1 MNISMRFYV
10 IALNIAFFLIFFLGL
25 KAGYSPLGA
34 ENLILNAQSLNYPL
48 SIFNNNF
55 MHGGLLHL
63 IMNMFF
69 VYQFGQLVE
78 YKYNKKEQIFLYFGI
93 GIVISLIMIAYFI
106 FLNPSMS
113 IVGYSG
119 IACALLGATFKNLDS
134 YNQKSILIQFGLF
147 HILIIFG
154 GLPIAWEAHLVGAI
168 LGYLYSENRFLNK
181 KRKSRFKVV

>member
-10 IALNIAFFLIFFLGL
+10 IALNVAFFLIFYLGL
-25 KAGYSPLGA
+25 QAGYSPLGA
-34 ENLILNAQSLNYPL
+34 EHLILTVQSLNFPL

-69 VYQFGQLVE
+69 VYQFGQLVDH
-78 YKYNKKEQIFLYFGI
+78 KYNKKEQVFLYFGI
-93 GIVISLIMIAYFI
+93 GIVISLIMIAYFM

-119 IACALLGATFKNLDS
+119 VACALLGATFKDLDP
-134 YNQKSILIQFGLF
+134 YNQKSLLIQFGLF
-147 HILIIFG
+147 HVLIIFSG
-154 GLPIAWEAHLVGAI
+154 MPIAWEAHLVGAI
-168 LGYLYSENRFLNK
+168 LGYLYSENRFLNN
-181 KRKSRFKVV
+181 KRKRKFKVV